1 MGAGCSHCS
10 AYPCSPTSFIYR
22 NSPQLSFHGRVSPVR
37 CAEALGRTGIL
48 CPLSSLG
55 LLWPSVSTPMC
66 HAMLLPTIL
75 PPPTAQTT
83 QEKNFNFRSIAGSV
97 KQHFSP
103 PCQPCSFYHVDRWKL
118 PSSAYFSTSTP
129 LAPGFPTPSH
139 ISPMSQVRHKLP
151 SHSRDISD
159 LPAQHPSDSY
169 MDSTWA
175 FPLTSTAAGFIPLFL
190 MASVFPHGL
199 LFYLGAH
206 DCIWQGLLIVSTDFT
221 RDWF

>member
-1 MGAGCSHCS
+1 MRPLDGCWVLPLFSLPLLTYIFHLQELTTAFIPWPCISCEMRRGTGQNWNIVSIKFPWAALTPNKHSHV
-10 AYPCSPTSFIYR
+10 P
-22 NSPQLSFHGRVSPVR
+22 
-37 CAEALGRTGIL
+37 
-48 CPLSSLG
+48 
-55 LLWPSVSTPMC
+55 C
-66 HAMLLPTIL
+66 HASSTIL

-83 QEKNFNFRSIAGSV
+83 QEKNFNFGSIAGSV

-118 PSSAYFSTSTP
+118 PSSAYFFTSTP

-169 MDSTWA
+169 MDST
-175 FPLTSTAAGFIPLFL
+175 
-190 MASVFPHGL
+190 
-199 LFYLGAH
+199 
-206 DCIWQGLLIVSTDFT
+206 
-221 RDWF
+221 